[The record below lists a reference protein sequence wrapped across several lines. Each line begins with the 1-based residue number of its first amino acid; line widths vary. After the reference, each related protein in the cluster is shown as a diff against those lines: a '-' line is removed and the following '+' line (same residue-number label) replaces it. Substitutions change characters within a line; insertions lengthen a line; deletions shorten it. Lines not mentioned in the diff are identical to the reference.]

1 MKQIPPAAIDLLYN
15 LFALLHPVHDPT
27 KNVLKCALLKKKKTT
42 TAATKLDKNNS

>member
-15 LFALLHPVHDPT
+15 LFALLHPVPDPT
-27 KNVLKCALLKKKKTT
+27 KNVLKCALLKKKT